1 MSTHTLPRTQSK
13 IRLGPKIRRL
23 RRDNRLS
30 QAKLAEQLGISPS
43 YLNLIEH
50 NRRNVTVDLLLKLA
64 EQFQLAIG
72 DLSED
77 DDGQVMADLV
87 ETFDDDIFERH
98 DLTTTEVREL
108 VTAAPVV
115 AQAVLTLY
123 DAYRNTRAE
132 ASTLADQFSEET
144 DASLDG
150 ESRIPT
156 DQVSDFIQQSANHFA
171 DIEEEAER
179 IRREAGLESGDPLAK
194 LIDYLKTTHGV
205 RVAILPPE
213 PGQATARRYDAAAR
227 TLEISETLAR
237 GSRIFQIAN
246 QIGLLAASPVFDTL
260 LQEGRLQSGEAQTLG
275 RIALANYFAGAVMM
289 PYAPFLEAA
298 QSLRYDIDLLQH
310 HFGANFEQVCHRL
323 TTLQRPGARGVPF
336 HMLRVDIAGNV
347 SKRFSASGLRIPRHG
362 GACPRWNV
370 YTAFLSP
377 GMINAQISRMPDGAS
392 YFCIARTVQ
401 KRMGG
406 YGEPQRILSIG
417 LGCQLSEA
425 RALVYADGMD
435 LDDPRRAIAAGGQCR
450 SCDRMDCRQRAFPP
464 VHHRL
469 NLNENVRGLS
479 AYVSPPRGG

>member
-1 MSTHTLPRTQSK
+1 MSTQTLTRPQSK

-23 RRDNRLS
+23 RRDRNLS
-30 QAKLAEQLGISPS
+30 QAALAEQLDISPS

-64 EQFQLAIG
+64 DQFQLAIG
-72 DLSED
+72 DLSKD

-98 DLTTTEVREL
+98 DLTTTELREL
-108 VTAAPVV
+108 VTAAPAV
-115 AQAVLTLY
+115 ARAVLTLY
-123 DAYRNTRAE
+123 DAYRNTKAGARSLAE
-132 ASTLADQFSEET
+132 QMTEGG
-144 DASLDG
+144 DARVEFD
-150 ESRIPT
+150 SRSPA
-156 DQVSDFIQQSANHFA
+156 DQVSDFIQQSANHFP

-179 IRREAGLESGDPLAK
+179 LRRDAALDSGDPLMG
-194 LIDYLKTTHGV
+194 LIDHAKTALGV
-205 RVAILPPE
+205 RAAILPPDPE
-213 PGQATARRYDAAAR
+213 QATARRYNASSR
-227 TLEISETLAR
+227 TLEISETL
-237 GSRIFQIAN
+237 SRSSQVFQIAN
-246 QIGLLAASPVFDTL
+246 QIGLLTASPVFDTL
-260 LQEGRLQSGEAQTLG
+260 LLEGQVKSAEARTLG

-289 PYAPFLEAA
+289 PYAPFLESA

-336 HMLRVDIAGNV
+336 HMLRTDIAGNI

-377 GMINAQISRMPDGAS
+377 GIINAQISRMPDGES

-401 KRMGG
+401 KRTGG

-435 LDDPRRAIAAGGQCR
+435 LENPRRAIAAGGQCR
-450 SCDRMDCRQRAFPP
+450 SCERLDCRQRAFPP
-464 VHHRL
+464 VHHTL
-469 NLNENVRGLS
+469 NLNENVRGPS
-479 AYVSPPRGG
+479 AYVSPARG